1 MKELYFI
8 LVFFVL
14 SGLLALAMLYAGKLC
29 QYKKNDFVKKQPY
42 ECGVNIFSDA
52 RVKYDIRFFNYAI
65 LFLIFDVETIFLYP
79 FAKEFS
85 QLGLFAVVEGL
96 IFIGILLMA
105 LVYVIKRN
113 VLRFR

>member
-14 SGLLALAMLYAGKLC
+14 SVLMTLAMLLAGVIC
-29 QYKKNDFVKKQPY
+29 QYKKNDFTKKTPY
-42 ECGVNIFSDA
+42 ECGVNLFSDA
-52 RVKYDIRFFNYAI
+52 RAKYDIRFFNYAI

-79 FAKEFS
+79 FAKNFAH
-85 QLGLFAVVEGL
+85 LGLFAVIEGV
-96 IFIGILLMA
+96 IFISILTLA
-105 LVYVIKRN
+105 LYYIIKKN

>member
-14 SGLLALAMLYAGKLC
+14 SGLMAVAMLAAGVLC

-42 ECGVNIFSDA
+42 ECGVNVFSDA
-52 RVKYDIRFFNYAI
+52 RPKYDIRFFNYAL
-65 LFLIFDVETIFLYP
+65 LFLLFDVETIFLYP
-79 FAKEFS
+79 FARNFS
-85 QLGLFAVVEGL
+85 NLGLYAVVEGA
-96 IFIGILLMA
+96 IFILILTFA
-105 LVYVIKRN
+105 LFYVIKKN

>member
-14 SGLLALAMLYAGKLC
+14 SGLMAVAMLAAGVLC

-42 ECGVNIFSDA
+42 ECGVNVFSDA
-52 RVKYDIRFFNYAI
+52 RAKYDIRFFNYAI

-79 FAKEFS
+79 FAREFS
-85 QLGLFAVVEGL
+85 QLGVFAIIEGL
-96 IFIGILLMA
+96 IFIAILLLA
-105 LVYVIKRN
+105 LFYVIKRN
-113 VLRFR
+113 VLRFK

>member
-14 SGLLALAMLYAGKLC
+14 SGLMSLAMLAAGVIC

-52 RVKYDIRFFNYAI
+52 RAKYDIKFFNYAL

-79 FAKEFS
+79 FAKNFS
-85 QLGLFAVVEGL
+85 QLGLFAFLEGVFFLVML
-96 IFIGILLMA
+96 ILA
-105 LVYVIKRN
+105 LVYVIKKN